1 MVYVTHDQTEALTLG
16 DRVAVMHAGSIQQLG
31 TPLEVYEQPDN
42 LFVAGFIGSPAMNL
56 VQGTVRRGEGLSV
69 EVNGYRLPVGAES
82 EAGDGLTVTY
92 GIRPEHLDLADDGFP
107 AQVSVVE
114 PTGSE
119 TLVFLRFGETDI
131 VAVFRDWHDFEPGQ
145 TVHLRP
151 RADRAHLFDNATG
164 ARI

>member
-1 MVYVTHDQTEALTLG
+1 
-16 DRVAVMHAGSIQQLG
+16 
-31 TPLEVYEQPDN
+31 
-42 LFVAGFIGSPAMNL
+42 
-56 VQGTVRRGEGLSV
+56 
-69 EVNGYRLPVGAES
+69 VNGYRLPVGAES

-131 VAVFRDWHDFEPGQ
+131 VAVFRDWHDFKPGQ